1 MRHGVILAAIDA
13 EPSATS
19 VLRAAVGAAAALDAP
34 IRVLSVIEPLPRV
47 FPGPDIA
54 AQPYVAAERERLAV
68 LHTKLREEAEQ
79 LGHSS
84 SLSFCT
90 TVGDATAR
98 IREAASE
105 WGACLVVVGYGRR
118 ALIDRA
124 FGSGVALKVA
134 RDSPSPVLVAPQDT
148 PAHASSVIALVDFSA
163 ASLCAAHLAADLAAQ
178 GGTIQLLHTTPAL
191 NRSLVE
197 ESEWRTIYE
206 TGARDLLEKLRD
218 RLSARRPDV
227 NVEVCIRA
235 GHPAETAIGLATA
248 TKAQLITMGRHA
260 HDLFE
265 RLVLGTVS
273 TAVLQHASCAV
284 LVAPPLSCYAFES
297 PEPEYNLSSRR
308 GAIVAHEIRESLS

>member
-13 EPSATS
+13 EPSATT

-34 IRVLSVIEPLPRV
+34 IRVLSVIEPLPKL
-47 FPGPDIA
+47 FPGRDIA
-54 AQPYVAAERERLAV
+54 TQPYVAAERERLAA
-68 LHTKLREEAEQ
+68 LHAQLREQAAQ
-79 LGHSS
+79 LGHSA

-90 TVGDATAR
+90 TMGEAAAS

-105 WGACLVVVGYGRR
+105 WGAPLVVIGYGRR

-124 FGSGVALKVA
+124 FGAGVALKVA
-134 RDSPSPVLVAPQDT
+134 RDAPSPVLVATQDM
-148 PAHASSVIALVDFSA
+148 PARPSSVIALVDFSA
-163 ASLCAAHLAADLAAQ
+163 ASSCAAYLAADLAAA
-178 GGTIQLLHTTPAL
+178 GGRIQLLHTTPTL
-191 NRSLVE
+191 NESLVE

-206 TGARDLLEKLRD
+206 TGARDLLEKLQD
-218 RLSARRPDV
+218 RLSSRRPDV
-227 NVEVCIRA
+227 NIEVCVRA
-235 GHPAETAIGLATA
+235 GHPAETAISVATA
-248 TKAQLITMGRHA
+248 TQAQLLTMGRHA

-297 PEPEYNLSSRR
+297 PEPEYNLSARR
-308 GAIVAHEIRESLS
+308 GAIAAHEFRESLS